1 MRTRAT
7 AVAVA
12 LLWAIAGPALAGDY
26 TLVIENKTVNF
37 TGRDRPATTIN
48 GTIPGPALRWREG
61 EEVTIHVV
69 NRLDEPTS
77 IHLHGILVP
86 NAMDG
91 VPGLTFDG
99 IAPGETFTY
108 RFTVK
113 QSGTYWYHSHSG
125 LQEQSGIYGP
135 LVIAPAGD
143 DPYRSDRDYVVM
155 LSDWTDEAPRAVLAN
170 LKKQSSY
177 YNYGKRTAVDF
188 FRDVAR
194 NGLGAT
200 LADRLDWGEMRMDPT
215 DIADVTGATYTYLM
229 NGTPSGANWTAL
241 FKPGERVRLRF
252 INGSS
257 MTHFD
262 VRIPGL
268 KMTVIQADG
277 QNVRPVPVDEFR
289 VAVAET
295 YDVLVEPDADR
306 AYTIF
311 AEAMDRSGYARG
323 TLAPRAGMS
332 AAIPD
337 RRPRPLLTMKDMG
350 MDHGNMAGMNHGG
363 TGHGAAEPNKPDA
376 MAGMDHG
383 AMDHGKSGTT
393 ADATHGPD
401 DHGPGNSM
409 VAMMPTNRLGEPGT
423 GLENTGGRVLLY
435 TDLRSLKR
443 NPDLRA
449 PGREIELH
457 LTGNMERFMWSFD
470 GEKYSEAE
478 PIVLKFGE
486 RVRFTLVNDTM
497 MNHPIHLHGMWSD
510 LDNGGGANKPRKH
523 TINVKPGE
531 RLSFDVT
538 ADALGQWAFH
548 CHLLYHMET
557 GMFRNVIVTK
567 DGMEAHR

>member
-1 MRTRAT
+1 
-7 AVAVA
+7 
-12 LLWAIAGPALAGDY
+12 
-26 TLVIENKTVNF
+26 
-37 TGRDRPATTIN
+37 
-48 GTIPGPALRWREG
+48 
-61 EEVTIHVV
+61 
-69 NRLDEPTS
+69 
-77 IHLHGILVP
+77 
-86 NAMDG
+86 
-91 VPGLTFDG
+91 
-99 IAPGETFTY
+99 
-108 RFTVK
+108 
-113 QSGTYWYHSHSG
+113 
-125 LQEQSGIYGP
+125 
-135 LVIAPAGD
+135 
-143 DPYRSDRDYVVM
+143 M
-155 LSDWTDEAPRAVLAN
+155 LSDWTDDAPRAVLAN

-449 PGREIELH
+449 PGREIELY